1 MKKLSLIFG
10 LALGMLTVGCSQEP
24 VVEDNAP
31 ALGNT
36 VTLGVSL
43 DQEDAR
49 TSLGSLVGD
58 KYAVLWSAGDKVSVN
73 GTSSEAVAEQYVGTA
88 SASFAVADVIAP
100 YNVIYPANALNANGK
115 LELATSQVYT
125 AGSFAEGSSVLA
137 GYAEANTVNLKHM
150 LSVIKLTIAQGEE
163 ATAAFNSITV
173 TSLSG
178 RAVSGLFDVDY
189 QGAAISPVAGAG
201 KDFVT
206 VTNVPIVDGKAV
218 VYVTI
223 PAGDYVNGLE
233 VKVVGSDFSAMT
245 RTAYTAN
252 GIELGAGYLVT
263 MPELTFAGKASDE
276 IVISTAE
283 QLQSLRETTLASE
296 NTFKGTIKLANDIDM
311 TGIITDGVYAILNA
325 DATFDGQGFAI
336 KNWAASQGLIY
347 ENYGTIKNI
356 VLDKSCQF
364 VPDLANNS
372 ELACGYIAMAN
383 LGTVSGCVNNANITF
398 EDANLVIEQNRFI
411 GAIVGV
417 IGQGL
422 VAAAT
427 PGNPDTYAD
436 QITYKNARVENCVNN
451 GTITITAGG
460 YKNGWW
466 YSGGVVGA
474 YLPHV
479 ETSTGGVFNCVNN
492 GNISL
497 YMGANQ
503 KITVVGGVLGAAGK
517 LYTSAGNNKIAYYCN
532 VENCVNT
539 GNLSYCCLSQ
549 GQQLYFGGVAG
560 SSHAKVTSCKNSGN
574 VIFTTDTE
582 SVSPTLYLAGIS
594 SISSGDVTDC
604 HNTGTIGVDNINFGY
619 WAAMAGISARS
630 FNYNAVT
637 FSDCTN
643 DGQIYA
649 TFTTA
654 YHKNAQTHNVGGI
667 VAIADGGEIAVDNC
681 HNKAKGSISF
691 DITGDYAHA
700 LNAAGIV
707 GKATKST
714 SVTKCTN
721 SAAITYN
728 TSVAASANSWLGG
741 IVAYND
747 TSVMNVAY
755 CSNSGAISFNNIGNG
770 ELYGGVGGVVANYYK
785 VDGTMTECTNTGALT
800 LAGNLKADSCIGGLV
815 GTNCNSF
822 VDCKSLGSITLNN
835 TSANNALI
843 GGVAAR
849 LNNSACTWNGVE
861 INCAINYEGTAIFGL
876 LQADTW
882 ISSAYATV
890 GAITPCVVKSTTT
903 VNGEAVTAEQIAEHS
918 FLLGRDQNVDVL
930 DENKFI
936 ISVGDRTTSAFKIAE
951 GGLVL
956 E

>member
-88 SASFAVADVIAP
+88 SAAFTVANVTAP
-100 YNVIYPANALNANGK
+100 YSVIYPSNALNADGK
-115 LELATSQVYT
+115 LELSTSQAYT
-125 AGSFAEGSSVLA
+125 AGSFAQGSSVLA
-137 GYAEANTVNLKHM
+137 GYAEADAVNLKHL
-150 LSVIKLTIAQGEE
+150 LSVIKLTIAQGAE

-178 RAVSGLFDVDY
+178 RAISGLFNVDY
-189 QGAAISPVAGAG
+189 QGAAITPVAGAG

-206 VTNVPIVDGKAV
+206 VSNVPIVDGKAV

-233 VKVVGSDFSAMT
+233 VKVVGSDFSVMS

-252 GIELGAGYLVT
+252 GIELGAGYMVT
-263 MPELTFAGKASDE
+263 MPELTFAGKVSDE

-283 QLQSLRETTLASE
+283 QLQSLRETTLALE
-296 NTFKGTIKLANDIDM
+296 NTFQGTIKLANDIDM
-311 TGIITDGVYAILNA
+311 EGIITDGVQAILNA
-325 DATFDGQGFAI
+325 GATFDGQGFAI
-336 KNWAASQGLIY
+336 KNWTASQGLIY

-398 EDANLVIEQNRFI
+398 EDANLVIELNRFI
-411 GAIVGV
+411 GAIVGAM
-417 IGQGL
+417 GQGL
-422 VAAAT
+422 VAAGT
-427 PGNPDTYAD
+427 PGNPDSFTDYL
-436 QITYKNARVENCVNN
+436 TYKNARVENCVNN

-460 YKNGWW
+460 YKGGWW

-479 ETSTGGVFNCVNN
+479 ETSTGGVFNCANH
-492 GNISL
+492 GAISL
-497 YMGANQ
+497 NMGANE
-503 KITVVGGVLGAAGK
+503 KITIVGGVLGAAGK
-517 LYTSAGNNKIAYYCN
+517 LYTSAGGNKIAYYCN

-539 GNLSYCCLSQ
+539 ADLSYCCDTQ

-574 VIFTTDTE
+574 LVFSTTG
-582 SVSPTLYLAGIS
+582 SQVKPTLYLAGIS
-594 SISSGDVTDC
+594 GVSSGDITDC
-604 HNTGTIGVDNINFGY
+604 HNTGAIGLDNIDFGY
-619 WAAMAGISARS
+619 WVGMAGITSRS
-630 FNYNAVT
+630 FNFDTVT
-637 FSDCTN
+637 ISDCSN
-643 DGQIYA
+643 SGLIYA
-649 TFTTA
+649 TFVA
-654 YHKNAQTHNVGGI
+654 SGDQTHNIAGI
-667 VAIADGGEIAVDNC
+667 VAIAADGNINVDNC
-681 HNKAKGSISF
+681 HNTGAISMDVSGAKKCGANI
-691 DITGDYAHA
+691 G
-700 LNAAGIV
+700 GIV
-707 GKATKST
+707 AKANKQT
-714 SVTKCTN
+714 SVTNCTN
-721 SAAITYN
+721 SAAITFN
-728 TSVAASANSWLGG
+728 TAVDTTNNSWLGG
-741 IVAYND
+741 IVGYND
-747 TSVMNVAY
+747 TNVMNVAY

-770 ELYGGVGGVVANYYK
+770 ELHGGVGGVVAYHYK
-785 VDGTMTECTNTGALT
+785 VGGTMTECTNTGALT
-800 LAGNLKADSCIGGLV
+800 LAGNLRKDSCIGGLV

-835 TSANNALI
+835 TSANDALI

-882 ISSAYATV
+882 LTTNSTTV

-903 VNGEAVTAEQIAEHS
+903 VNGEAVTAAHIAERS
-918 FLLGRDQNVDVL
+918 FLVGRDQKVADGTLTESSFV
-930 DENKFI
+930 
-936 ISVGDRTTSAFKIAE
+936 IAE
-951 GGLVL
+951 GGLIL

>member
-10 LALGMLTVGCSQEP
+10 LALGMLTVGCSQAP
-24 VVEDNAP
+24 VTEENPV
-31 ALGNT
+31 LGNT

-49 TSLGSLVGD
+49 TSLGNLVGE
-58 KYAVLWSAGDKVSVN
+58 KYAVLWSAGDKIAVN
-73 GTSSEAVAEQYVGTA
+73 GTVSEAVAEQYVGTA
-88 SASFAVADVIAP
+88 SAAFAVANVTAP
-100 YNVIYPANALNANGK
+100 YSVIYPANALNTEGN
-115 LELATSQVYT
+115 LELATSQAYA
-125 AGSFAEGSSVLA
+125 AGSFAEGVAVMA
-137 GYAEANTVNLKHM
+137 GYAEADAVNLKHM
-150 LSVIKLTIAQGEE
+150 LSFIKLTIAQGAE

-178 RAVSGLFDVDY
+178 RAISGEFAVDY
-189 QGAAISPVAGAG
+189 QGAEISPVAGAG

-218 VYVTI
+218 VYVAV
-223 PAGDYVNGLE
+223 PSGEYVNGFE

-252 GIELGAGYLVT
+252 GLELGAGYLVA
-263 MPELTFAGKASDE
+263 MPELTFAGKASED
-276 IVISTAE
+276 IVINTAAE
-283 QLQSLRETTLASE
+283 LQTLRETTLASE
-296 NTFKGTIKLANDIDM
+296 NTFKGTIKLGCDIDM
-311 TGIITDGVYAILNA
+311 TGVVLDGVQAYLYEG
-325 DATFDGQGFAI
+325 ATFDGQGFAI
-336 KNWAASQGLIY
+336 KNWTAYEGLIY
-347 ENYGTIKNI
+347 ENYGTIKNV
-356 VLDKSCQF
+356 VLDKSCSF
-364 VPDLANNS
+364 SIDLSSTAV
-372 ELACGYIAMAN
+372 LACGYIAMAN
-383 LGTVSGCVNNANITF
+383 LGTVSGCTNNADITF
-398 EDANLVIEQNRFI
+398 EDTTLKVQKNRFI
-411 GAIVGV
+411 GAIVGAMGQRLSAGST
-417 IGQGL
+417 IGD
-422 VAAAT
+422 
-427 PGNPDTYAD
+427 PDSDAD
-436 QITYKNARVENCVNN
+436 KTTYKNARVENCVNN
-451 GTITITAGG
+451 GKIQLTFGG
-460 YKNGWW
+460 YQNGWW
-466 YSGGVVGA
+466 YSGGVVGS

-492 GNISL
+492 GDISL
-497 YMGANQ
+497 NVGANE
-503 KITVVGGVLGAAGK
+503 KVTIVGGVIGSAGK
-517 LYTSAGNNKIAYYCN
+517 LYSSAANNKVAYYCT
-532 VENCVNT
+532 VENCVNN
-539 GNLSYCCLSQ
+539 GKVSYCCLSQ

-594 SISSGDVTDC
+594 SISSGDFTDC

-667 VAIADGGEIAVDNC
+667 VAIAGDGEIAVNNC

-691 DITGDYAHA
+691 DITGDHAHA

-728 TSVAASANSWLGG
+728 TSVAASANSYLGG

-747 TSVMNVAY
+747 SSVMDVAY
-755 CSNSGAISFNNIGNG
+755 CSNSGAISFINNGTT
-770 ELYGGVGGVVANYYK
+770 EVFGGVGGVVGNYYK
-785 VDGTMTECTNTGALT
+785 AGGSMIDCTNSGALT
-800 LAGNLKADSCIGGLV
+800 LSGTLKKDSCIGGLA
-815 GTNCNSF
+815 GTNINSF
-822 VDCKSLGSITLNN
+822 AGCKSLGSITLNN
-835 TSANNALI
+835 AASTTALI
-843 GGVAAR
+843 GAIGGR
-849 LNNSACTWNGVE
+849 LSNTTCTWNGLE
-861 INCAINYEGTAIFGL
+861 INCAVNYNEGNNIFGL

-882 ISSAYATV
+882 LSSAYATV
-890 GAITPCVVKSTTT
+890 GAVTPCVVKSTTT
-903 VNGEAVTAEQIAEHS
+903 VNGEAVTAAQLAERS
-918 FLLGRDQNVDVL
+918 FLVGRDQKVIDGTVT
-930 DENKFI
+930 ESSF
-936 ISVGDRTTSAFKIAE
+936 VIAE
-951 GGLVL
+951 GGVVL

>member
-10 LALGMLTVGCSQEP
+10 LALGMLTVGCSQAP
-24 VVEDNAP
+24 VTEENPV
-31 ALGNT
+31 LGNT

-49 TSLGSLVGD
+49 TSLGNLVGE
-58 KYAVLWSAGDKVSVN
+58 KYAVLWSAGDKIAVN
-73 GTSSEAVAEQYVGTA
+73 GTVSEAVAEQYVGTA
-88 SASFAVADVIAP
+88 SAAFAVANVTAP
-100 YNVIYPANALNANGK
+100 YSVIYPANALNTEGN
-115 LELATSQVYT
+115 LELATSQAYA
-125 AGSFAEGSSVLA
+125 AGSFAEGVAVMA
-137 GYAEANTVNLKHM
+137 GYAEADAVNLKHM
-150 LSVIKLTIAQGEE
+150 LSFIKLTIAQGAE

-178 RAVSGLFDVDY
+178 RAISGEFAVDY
-189 QGAAISPVAGAG
+189 QGAEISPVAGAG

-218 VYVTI
+218 VYVAV
-223 PAGDYVNGLE
+223 PSGEYVNGFE

-252 GIELGAGYLVT
+252 GLELGAGYLVA
-263 MPELTFAGKASDE
+263 MPELTFAGKASED
-276 IVISTAE
+276 IVINTAAE
-283 QLQSLRETTLASE
+283 LQTLRETTLASE
-296 NTFKGTIKLANDIDM
+296 NTFKGTIKLGCDIDM
-311 TGIITDGVYAILNA
+311 TGVILDGVKAFLYAG
-325 DATFDGQGFAI
+325 ATFDGQGYAI
-336 KNWAASQGLIY
+336 KNWTAYEGLFY
-347 ENYGTIKNI
+347 ENYGTIKNV
-356 VLDKSCQF
+356 VLDKSCNF
-364 VPDLANNS
+364 SIDFSNTT

-398 EDANLVIEQNRFI
+398 DDATMTIEKNRFI

-422 VAAAT
+422 AAAGT
-427 PGNPDTYAD
+427 PGNPDSFTD
-436 QITYKNARVENCVNN
+436 FVTYKNARVENCVNN
-451 GTITITAGG
+451 GNISISAGG
-460 YKNGWW
+460 YNNGWW

-474 YLPHV
+474 YLPHS

-517 LYTSAGNNKIAYYCN
+517 LYTNATNNKIAYYCN

-582 SVSPTLYLAGIS
+582 QVKPTLYLAGIS
-594 SISSGDVTDC
+594 SISSGDFTDC

-619 WAAMAGISARS
+619 WVAMAGISARS

-649 TFTTA
+649 TFVA
-654 YHKNAQTHNVGGI
+654 SANQTHNVGGI

-681 HNKAKGSISF
+681 HNKANGSISMTT
-691 DITGDYAHA
+691 TGTGQCGA
-700 LNAAGIV
+700 NMGGIV
-707 GKATKST
+707 AKKIKAGA
-714 SVTKCTN
+714 VTNCTN
-721 SAAITYN
+721 SAAITY
-728 TSVAASANSWLGG
+728 TTTDTAVGKNSWLGG
-741 IVAYND
+741 IVGDIETVASD
-747 TSVMNVAY
+747 VAY
-755 CSNSGAISFNNIGNG
+755 CSNNGAISFINNGTT
-770 ELYGGVGGVVANYYK
+770 EVYGGVGGVVGNYYI
-785 VDGTMTECTNTGALT
+785 GNTLMTDCVNEGALT
-800 LAGNLKADSCIGGLV
+800 LSGALKNDSCIGGLV
-815 GTNCNSF
+815 GTNINSF
-822 VDCKSLGSITLNN
+822 VGCKSLGSITLNN
-835 TSANNALI
+835 TGSSIAMIGAI
-843 GGVAAR
+843 GGR
-849 LNNSACTWNGVE
+849 LNNTTCTWNGLE
-861 INCAINYEGTAIFGL
+861 INCAVNYNEGNNIFGL
-876 LQADTW
+876 LQGDTW
-882 ISSAYATV
+882 LSTNFTTV
-890 GAITPCVVKSTTT
+890 GAITPCVVKATTT
-903 VNGEAVTAEQIAEHS
+903 VNGEAVTAAQLAEHS
-918 FLLGRDQNVDVL
+918 FLLGRDQKVIDGTVA
-930 DENKFI
+930 ESSF
-936 ISVGDRTTSAFKIAE
+936 VIAE
-951 GGLVL
+951 GGVVL

>member
-58 KYAVLWSAGDKVSVN
+58 KYAVLWSAGDKISVN
-73 GTSSEAVAEQYVGTA
+73 GTASEAVAEQYVGTA

-150 LSVIKLTIAQGEE
+150 LSVIKLTIAQGAE

-233 VKVVGSDFSAMT
+233 VKIVGSDFSAMT

-311 TGIITDGVYAILNA
+311 TGIITDGVQAYLYEG
-325 DATFDGQGFAI
+325 ATFDGQGFAI
-336 KNWAASQGLIY
+336 QNWTASQGLIY
-347 ENYGTIKNI
+347 ENYGTVKNI
-356 VLDKSCQF
+356 VLDKSCNFSYDLTSAHKTCGF
-364 VPDLANNS
+364 VVMCNVT
-372 ELACGYIAMAN
+372 
-383 LGTVSGCVNNANITF
+383 GTVSGCVNNADIIGGDSSVDFTG
-398 EDANLVIEQNRFI
+398 NRFLGTVVGCTAAGVNPSNADPYDPDKFDFN
-411 GAIVGV
+411 GANTNGI
-417 IGQGL
+417 L
-422 VAAAT
+422 
-427 PGNPDTYAD
+427 YE
-436 QITYKNARVENCVNN
+436 NARVENCTNN
-451 GTITITAGG
+451 GKVVLSANS
-460 YKNGWW
+460 YSSGWL
-466 YSGGVVGA
+466 YVGGVVGI
-474 YLPHV
+474 YWQHIK
-479 ETSTGGVFNCVNN
+479 EGTGGIFNCVNN
-492 GNISL
+492 GNIDININTN
-497 YMGANQ
+497 GKATA
-503 KITVVGGVLGAAGK
+503 IGGIVAAAGK
-517 LYTSAGNNKIAYYCN
+517 LYPNPDSNTLCYLTL
-532 VENCVNT
+532 ENCVNN
-539 GNLSYCCLSQ
+539 G
-549 GQQLYFGGVAG
+549 
-560 SSHAKVTSCKNSGN
+560 
-574 VIFTTDTE
+574 
-582 SVSPTLYLAGIS
+582 SVSYNCDTKNDALYLGGIVGYHS
-594 SISSGDVTDC
+594 GKSISLVNNGAVTFNAASASKGNKFIGGIAGLFTNEADDC
-604 HNTGTIGVDNINFGY
+604 HNTG
-619 WAAMAGISARS
+619 
-630 FNYNAVT
+630 AVT
-637 FSDCTN
+637 VEN
-643 DGQIYA
+643 YE
-649 TFTTA
+649 FTDNLF
-654 YHKNAQTHNVGGI
+654 YVGG
-667 VAIADGGEIAVDNC
+667 VFGVWSG
-681 HNKAKGSISF
+681 
-691 DITGDYAHA
+691 
-700 LNAAGIV
+700 
-707 GKATKST
+707 
-714 SVTKCTN
+714 
-721 SAAITYN
+721 
-728 TSVAASANSWLGG
+728 
-741 IVAYND
+741 YND
-747 TSVMNVAY
+747 TAKTYMVTNTT
-755 CSNSGAISFNNIGNG
+755 NSGAVTVMYN
-770 ELYGGVGGVVANYYK
+770 
-785 VDGTMTECTNTGALT
+785 TEKSITSAF
-800 LAGNLKADSCIGGLV
+800 GGLV
-815 GTNCNSF
+815 GNIANKSTINNKQNVGKLKF
-822 VDCKSLGSITLNN
+822 VDCKNSGDIYVDRQGVAQTCAMVGGLFGYYEKGDTLVRCINEGNVTVNLTGYAKESSVAGIAGTLYPGMEDCKQLGNLTLNCTDETN
-835 TSANNALI
+835 GAII
-843 GGVAAR
+843 GGFGAR
-849 LNNSACTWNGVE
+849 QGNNNVTWNGCVLKTE
-861 INCAINYEGTAIFGL
+861 LNYTADKGIICGL
-876 LQADTW
+876 LQGDYW
-882 ISSAYATV
+882 GQSNILSV
-890 GAITPCVVKSTTT
+890 GETTPCVVKSTSKF
-903 VNGEAVTAEQIAEHS
+903 NGVAVTAEMLADHS
-918 FLLGRDQNVDVL
+918 VLVGRDQKVDVL
-930 DENKFI
+930 DENKVI